1 MNYADAIAANLPR
14 ITPKGMQVHLVQL
27 TRQSVTFRIT
37 RTGKPSFR
45 WRSDNPSVFSYAENE
60 VGLLRSFDDMA
71 KLYDQWPRRSVASR

>member
-14 ITPKGMQVHLVQL
+14 ITPKGMRIHLVHLTSQTV
-27 TRQSVTFRIT
+27 VFRIT

-45 WRSDNPSVFSYAENE
+45 WRSDKPSMFGYSENE

-71 KLYDQWPRRSVASR
+71 KTYDQWPRRSVASR